1 MAESLGGSF
10 AKLPGTPR
18 DAGAR
23 SHRDNAAD
31 ATVEAPP
38 THVDYVRL
46 YEQYGPSRLWRGSEW
61 MERGAHEI
69 GMTV

>member
-23 SHRDNAAD
+23 SHRDSAAD

-46 YEQYGPSRLWRGSEW
+46 YEQWEQAAKDGGP
-61 MERGAHEI
+61 
-69 GMTV
+69 T